1 MGVLRWVDPGD
12 LQVDPEDEGAAVQAP
27 HVLEGLGVHLDPREA
42 LEDPEVRCEVTFPAV
57 PRIELPEVPCVAH
70 SEALEVHDHEVAH
83 VDGSREGHALGVLE
97 GHVGD
102 RVRDRVGVHGALV
115 GHHVEGPYDD
125 HLTVVDEVHL
135 AWVVHGG

>member
-12 LQVDPEDEGAAVQAP
+12 LQVDPEDVGAVFQ
-27 HVLEGLGVHLDPREA
+27 VLEGLEVHLDLREA

-102 RVRDRVGVHGALV
+102 RVGVHGALV

-125 HLTVVDEVHL
+125 HLTAVDEVHL
-135 AWVVHGG
+135 KHITEFEHFI